1 MQILDK
7 LVFYMV
13 LATISGPSST
23 NQVLLAGRTVLG
35 DNVNYAFERRPQLLL
50 RKGDKLH
57 TASTPSSIVT
67 SISIRPVLH
76 PSGVGNYGE
85 RRQVNAGFA
94 AAVVTTSTG
103 AQELLRIAF

>member
-1 MQILDK
+1 
-7 LVFYMV
+7 
-13 LATISGPSST
+13 
-23 NQVLLAGRTVLG
+23 
-35 DNVNYAFERRPQLLL
+35 
-50 RKGDKLH
+50 
-57 TASTPSSIVT
+57 VT